1 MAELKIAPARES
13 SNAPA
18 VIIALLVLS
27 AVAAAIF
34 YFNPHRVSDLVV
46 TSVNSYS
53 PHTTFNALD
62 GAGPTPNGMHVL
74 DAPTTTT
81 ENDLYVI
88 AHVAFTDKL
97 RLPIFISGATAHVK
111 LADGTEMDAN
121 LLSAADLK
129 RLEVIFPEIRRH
141 AIDPISDGDE
151 IQPGK
156 TRIGTIVLPFPGQTS
171 DTWNSKKSA
180 TLTMQLRNQDSQ
192 TTALP

>member
-18 VIIALLVLS
+18 VIISLLVLS

-46 TSVNSYS
+46 TSVNSYA
-53 PHTTFNALD
+53 PHTTFSALD
-62 GAGPTPNGMHVL
+62 GGPTPNGMHVL

-81 ENDLYVI
+81 ENDLYII
-88 AHVAFTDKL
+88 AHVAFTNKL
-97 RLPIFISGATAHVK
+97 RLPIFITGANAHVK
-111 LADGTEMDAN
+111 LADGTEVDAN
-121 LLSAADLK
+121 LLSASDLK

-151 IQPGK
+151 IRPGQ
-156 TRIGTIVLPFPGQTS
+156 TRIGTVVLPFPGQTT

-180 TLTMQLRNQDSQ
+180 TLTMQLRNQDAQ
-192 TTALP
+192 TTELP